1 MVASETGSMAA
12 ADPGAPLGA
21 QPASVLLIGAF
32 LSCRG
37 GVRAVGEELAERL
50 VERGW
55 RVLTASSATN
65 RFRRLMD
72 MTWTA
77 WKRRDAYKIAHV
89 EVFSGRAFLW
99 AEAACW
105 ALRRAGRRYVLT
117 LHGGNLPAF
126 ARKWPGR
133 VRRLLGSAVAVTA
146 PSRYLAE
153 EMSPY
158 RADILLLPNALDLD
172 AYPFVARSSPGPRLV
187 WLRAFHETYNPGM
200 AVQVLA
206 LLRSEFPEIR
216 LTMVG
221 PDKGDGSLR
230 RARRLAERLGV
241 RDHVSFASGVPK
253 QEVPRCLNQGDIF
266 LNTTNVDNTPV
277 SVLEA
282 MACGVC
288 VVSTDAGGLPYL
300 LEDGHDALLVRQ
312 EDSETMAC
320 AVRRVLREPGLA
332 QRLSEN
338 GRATVEQF
346 DWSVVLPQWESLLSS
361 LAQG

>member
-1 MVASETGSMAA
+1 MVASETSWLVAAGS
-12 ADPGAPLGA
+12 GAPPA
-21 QPASVLLIGAF
+21 VEPASVLLIGAF

-50 VERGW
+50 RLRGW
-55 RVLTASSATN
+55 PVLTASSATN

-72 MTWTA
+72 MTRTA
-77 WKRRDAYKIAHV
+77 WKRRDGYRVAHV
-89 EVFSGRAFLW
+89 DVFSGRAFLW

-105 ALRRAGRRYVLT
+105 ALRRADRRYVLT
-117 LHGGNLPAF
+117 LRGGNLPGF

-133 VRRLLGSAVAVTA
+133 VRRLLASAVAVTA

-153 EMSPY
+153 QMSPY
-158 RADILLLPNALDLD
+158 RADILLLPNALELN
-172 AYPFVARSSPGPRLV
+172 ACPFTARTSPSPRLV
-187 WLRAFHETYNPGM
+187 WLRAFHEIYNPGM
-200 AVQVLA
+200 AIRVLA
-206 LLRSEFPEIR
+206 LLQPEFPEIR

-241 RDHVSFASGVPK
+241 CDHVSFAGGVPK
-253 QEVPRCLNQGDIF
+253 KEVPRWLNQGDIF

-282 MACGVC
+282 MACGLC
-288 VVSTDAGGLPYL
+288 VVSTDVGGVPYL
-300 LEDGHDALLVRQ
+300 VGQGQDALLVGR
-312 EDSETMAC
+312 EDPEAMAC
-320 AVRRVLREPGLA
+320 AVRRILQEPGLA

-338 GRATVEQF
+338 GRVKVEQL

-361 LAQG
+361 VAQG